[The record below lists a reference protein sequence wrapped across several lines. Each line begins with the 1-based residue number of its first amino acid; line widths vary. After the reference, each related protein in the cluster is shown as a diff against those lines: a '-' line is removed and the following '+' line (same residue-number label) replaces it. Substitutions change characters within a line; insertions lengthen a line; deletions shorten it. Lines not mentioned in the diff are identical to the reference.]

1 MVSKVFITLVLLCWS
16 TVANAGALL
25 QAEYPYS
32 LEKDNIHNTNY
43 IIEVPNDKKNGD
55 FSTNVA
61 MELTKILRK
70 NPRDI
75 ADPWY
80 TGNFDKTY
88 NDILEGCQALLNKIL

>member
-1 MVSKVFITLVLLCWS
+1 MNTRKILKEIIDK
-16 TVANAGALL
+16 A
-25 QAEYPYS
+25 
-32 LEKDNIHNTNY
+32 LEKDNIHNTSY

-75 ADPWY
+75 ANNIV
-80 TGNFDKTY
+80 TN
-88 NDILEGCQALLNKIL
+88 IE